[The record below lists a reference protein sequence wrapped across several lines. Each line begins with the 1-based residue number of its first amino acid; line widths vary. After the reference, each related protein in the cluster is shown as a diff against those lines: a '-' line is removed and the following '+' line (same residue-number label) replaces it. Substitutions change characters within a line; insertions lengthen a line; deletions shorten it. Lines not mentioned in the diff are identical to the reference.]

1 MTRTVIFTSIALT
14 LLLSGCEREV
24 PSDTVTHTA
33 AEATA
38 ETALVSQDA
47 ARPDDQAISPPGT
60 SILLHDPVELK
71 RYEVPSQALQQWYPL
86 RALRPA
92 LLLYTKD
99 PLLQS
104 TTPEVQKS
112 LMARLKDQ
120 DYSTLRS
127 DISNPAIV
135 PKMTL
140 HAALSAGLFSQVYW
154 VMPTN
159 AAISELSVEV
169 FRTQMLQAGA
179 LSDEEARTLTLR
191 DGVFSGMVRGFP
203 FHALH
208 PQAEFTINGPVAFHF
223 DLSFLSPLYKGEIK
237 TPLYPLVYQTLK
249 HLRNQQLKAIS
260 TSFSYAQLSG
270 EVPLGSRFLGDVFEA
285 LFKEP
290 HRLDERLPEAW
301 QERAKALYL
310 PELFSNEDARNIL
323 LQQAEVHPED
333 PSLHY
338 ALYQV
343 SRQLSSARR
352 AALDHLAD
360 AVRLDPVY
368 ALEYLVL
375 APVAREK
382 GRPEEA
388 LRVLGLAYEAYPGHP
403 FIALELSRALLD
415 ANHGSSAEP
424 ILQSLLD
431 LHWSTTF
438 YPDMPRFLKQL
449 LTEAESQKAKN

>member
-1 MTRTVIFTSIALT
+1 MIRTVIFTSIALT
-14 LLLSGCEREV
+14 LLLSGCEREG
-24 PSDTVTHTA
+24 PPATVTHTA
-33 AEATA
+33 AETTA
-38 ETALVSQDA
+38 ETTSVAPDA
-47 ARPDDQAISPPGT
+47 ARPENQATAPAVT
-60 SILLHDPVELK
+60 SILLHDPIELQ

-86 RALRPA
+86 RSLRPA
-92 LLLYTKD
+92 LLLYSKD

-104 TTPEVQKS
+104 TTPAVQKN
-112 LMARLKDQ
+112 LMARLKDH
-120 DYSTLRS
+120 DYPALQF
-127 DISNPAIV
+127 DISNPAIL

-159 AAISELSVEV
+159 AAIAELSLEV

-179 LSDEEARTLTLR
+179 LSDEEARTMTLR

-208 PQAEFTINGPVAFHF
+208 PQAELTIEGPVAFHF

-237 TPLYPLVYQTLK
+237 TPLYPLLYQTLK
-249 HLRNQQLKAIS
+249 QLRNQQLKTIS
-260 TSFSYAQLSG
+260 TSFTYAQLNS

-285 LFKEP
+285 LFKAP
-290 HRLDERLPEAW
+290 QRLDEKLPEAW

-310 PELFSNEDARNIL
+310 PELFSAEEARNTL
-323 LQQAEVHPED
+323 LHQAEAHPED

-382 GRPEEA
+382 DHPEEA
-388 LRVLGLAYEAYPGHP
+388 LRVLGLAHEAYPGHP
-403 FIALELSRALLD
+403 FIALELCRALLD
-415 ANHGSSAEP
+415 AKHGSSAEP

-431 LHWSTTF
+431 LHWSTPF
-438 YPDMPRFLKQL
+438 YPDMPRFLQQL